1 MNNSKSLPFVEFV
14 ALTALLTSLAAMSTD
29 AMLPA
34 LAQIGA
40 DLGVKDA
47 NEPQLIISAMF
58 GGFAIG
64 QIFYG
69 PLSDFIGRR
78 PAIILA
84 LAIFIAGSLISVA
97 SSSFDALLFSR
108 FLQGLG
114 AAGPKIIVVAL
125 IRDTCEGRA
134 MARVM
139 SFVATVFIIV
149 PVLAPN
155 IGGLVMK
162 FSNWRSIFL
171 LLAAMGTLC
180 LAWFYARQSETLPPD
195 KRQKFSKERVRAD
208 ILQVVTNRR
217 VMGYTAVMGL
227 VFGIFLSYLNAAQQ
241 IFETNYKAGELF
253 PIYFAINALSLG
265 TASIINA
272 KLVMKL
278 GMRFLSLRAMIIF
291 CVVSAAFLPLCLYFN
306 GTPPLWTFMA
316 FCMSSFFCTSVLF
329 GNLNAMTMEPMGH
342 IAGMAAALTGCFST
356 LIALPIGTL
365 IGQLYDG
372 TLIPMTASF
381 LIVGLLA
388 LMLLLKFSKEGF

>member
-114 AAGPKIIVVAL
+114 AAGPKIIAVAL

-253 PIYFAINALSLG
+253 PVYFAINALSLG

-291 CVVSAAFLPLCLYFN
+291 CVVSAVFLPLCLYFN

-388 LMLLLKFSKEGF
+388 LMLLLKISKEGF

>member
-78 PAIILA
+78 PAIVFA
-84 LAIFIAGSLISVA
+84 LSIFIAGSLISVA

-149 PVLAPN
+149 PVLAPS

-180 LAWFYARQSETLPPD
+180 LVWFYARQSETLPPD

-227 VFGIFLSYLNAAQQ
+227 VILSQCRA
-241 IFETNYKAGELF
+241 TNF
-253 PIYFAINALSLG
+253 
-265 TASIINA
+265 
-272 KLVMKL
+272 
-278 GMRFLSLRAMIIF
+278 
-291 CVVSAAFLPLCLYFN
+291 
-306 GTPPLWTFMA
+306 
-316 FCMSSFFCTSVLF
+316 
-329 GNLNAMTMEPMGH
+329 
-342 IAGMAAALTGCFST
+342 
-356 LIALPIGTL
+356 
-365 IGQLYDG
+365 
-372 TLIPMTASF
+372 
-381 LIVGLLA
+381 
-388 LMLLLKFSKEGF
+388 

>member
-114 AAGPKIIVVAL
+114 AAGPKIIAVAL

-291 CVVSAAFLPLCLYFN
+291 CVVSAVFLPLCLYFN

-388 LMLLLKFSKEGF
+388 LMLLLKISKEGF

>member
-1 MNNSKSLPFVEFV
+1 
-14 ALTALLTSLAAMSTD
+14 
-29 AMLPA
+29 
-34 LAQIGA
+34 
-40 DLGVKDA
+40 
-47 NEPQLIISAMF
+47 
-58 GGFAIG
+58 
-64 QIFYG
+64 
-69 PLSDFIGRR
+69 
-78 PAIILA
+78 
-84 LAIFIAGSLISVA
+84 
-97 SSSFDALLFSR
+97 
-108 FLQGLG
+108 
-114 AAGPKIIVVAL
+114 
-125 IRDTCEGRA
+125 
-134 MARVM
+134 
-139 SFVATVFIIV
+139 
-149 PVLAPN
+149 
-155 IGGLVMK
+155 
-162 FSNWRSIFL
+162 
-171 LLAAMGTLC
+171 
-180 LAWFYARQSETLPPD
+180 
-195 KRQKFSKERVRAD
+195 
-208 ILQVVTNRR
+208 
-217 VMGYTAVMGL
+217 MGYTAVMGL

-291 CVVSAAFLPLCLYFN
+291 CIVSAVFLPLCLYFN

-388 LMLLLKFSKEGF
+388 LMLLLKISKEGF